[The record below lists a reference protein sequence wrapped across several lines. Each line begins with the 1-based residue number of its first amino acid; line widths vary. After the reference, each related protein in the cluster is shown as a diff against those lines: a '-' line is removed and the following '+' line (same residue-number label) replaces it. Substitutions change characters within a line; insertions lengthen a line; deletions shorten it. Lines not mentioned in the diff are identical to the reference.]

1 MGALRFAHPS
11 SLSMFDSKRFLPTV
25 TRKPGVYQMFDADGR
40 ILYVGKAK
48 NLRNRL
54 SSYFR
59 ASGLTAKTMALV
71 QRIHE
76 IEVTVTRSETEAL
89 VLEQG
94 LIKSQR
100 PPYNVMLKDDKGYPY
115 IFLSSRDTFP
125 RIAFHRGAKRRKG
138 QYFGPFPNASSVR
151 DSLNF
156 LQKTFRIRSCED
168 SVFRNRS
175 RPCLQYQIQ
184 RCTAPCVDFISEED
198 YGQDVRHAEMFLS
211 GKSDTILRELA
222 DEMDR
227 ASKALEFERA
237 AHLRDQISA
246 LRRLQA
252 DQVAERSSGDVDVL
266 GVVSIGGS
274 SCVHILFIRQGRILG
289 SRSYFPD
296 ERLGL
301 SSAELLS
308 AFIPQ
313 FYLGSQREVPREI
326 LTSEPIDDMAVL
338 QQALKEQCGRE
349 VSVVHRLRGNRATW
363 VTMAQQ
369 AAEQN
374 LGSRTAAQQKL
385 QNRFEAL
392 QEVLE
397 MEQLPERL
405 ECFDI
410 SHSSGEA
417 TVASCVVFD
426 TGGPVK
432 SDYRRFN
439 IENIQAGDDYAAMGQ
454 ALKRR
459 YTRLSSGE
467 GKFPNILLIDGGK
480 GQVRQAVESL
490 NELGVVGVQIIGV
503 AKGMTRKA
511 GFEVLH
517 VVSSNR
523 ELVLAADSP
532 ALHLIQQVRDE
543 AHRFAITGHRQRRDK
558 KRRESPLEGI
568 AGVGPARRRALL
580 RHFGGL
586 QEIRRASVDD
596 LAGVEGVSR
605 KLAQDIYSTLHSE

>member
-1 MGALRFAHPS
+1 MPL
-11 SLSMFDSKRFLPTV
+11 LLMFDSKRFLQTA

-59 ASGLTAKTMALV
+59 ASGLTSKTMALV
-71 QRIHE
+71 ERIAS

-89 VLEQG
+89 VLEQS

-115 IFLSSRDTFP
+115 IFLSSKDTFP
-125 RIAFHRGAKRRKG
+125 RIALHRGAKRKQG

-156 LQKTFRIRSCED
+156 LQKTFHIRSCED

-184 RCTAPCVDFISEED
+184 RCTAPCVNFIGEED
-198 YGQDVRHAEMFLS
+198 YRADVRHAEMFLS
-211 GKSDTILRELA
+211 GKSDNIIRELA
-222 DEMDR
+222 DEMEQ
-227 ASKALEFERA
+227 ASSELAFEKAAR
-237 AHLRDQISA
+237 LRDQIVA

-252 DQVAERSSGDVDVL
+252 DQVAESAGGDVDVL
-266 GVVSIGGS
+266 GVASQGGVC
-274 SCVHILFIRQGRILG
+274 CVHILFIRQGRILG
-289 SRSYFPD
+289 SRSYFPE

-313 FYLGSQREVPREI
+313 FYLGNQREIPRQI
-326 LTSEPIDDMAVL
+326 LICEPIEDVEL
-338 QQALKEQCGRE
+338 IQQTLTEQSGRE
-349 VSVVHRLRGNRATW
+349 VVIAHRLRGNRATW
-363 VTMAQQ
+363 VAMAQQ

-374 LGSRTAAQQKL
+374 LQSRTAAQQKL
-385 QNRFEAL
+385 YSRFEAL
-392 QEVLE
+392 QEALRLGE
-397 MEQLPERL
+397 LPERL

-439 IENIQAGDDYAAMGQ
+439 IENIQPGDDYAAMAQ

-480 GQVRQAVESL
+480 GQVRQAVDAL

-503 AKGMTRKA
+503 AKGTTRKA
-511 GFEVLH
+511 GFETLYL
-517 VVSSNR
+517 VSAER
-523 ELVLAADSP
+523 ELVLSADSP

-586 QEIRRASVDD
+586 QEIRRASVDEI
-596 LAGVEGVSR
+596 AGVEGVSR
-605 KLAQDIYSTLHSE
+605 KLAQDIYADLHSK

>member
-1 MGALRFAHPS
+1 
-11 SLSMFDSKRFLPTV
+11 MFDSKRFLQTV
-25 TRKPGVYQMFDADGR
+25 TRKPGVYQMFDADGC

-71 QRIHE
+71 QRIDS

-89 VLEQG
+89 VLEQS

-125 RIAFHRGAKRRKG
+125 RIAFHRGAKRKKG

-184 RCTAPCVDFISEED
+184 RCTAPCVGLVSEEE
-198 YGQDVRHAEMFLS
+198 YRRDVRHAEMFLA
-211 GKSDTILRELA
+211 GKSDKILRELA
-222 DEMDR
+222 DEMDAAAR
-227 ASKALEFERA
+227 ALEFEKA
-237 AHLRDQISA
+237 ARLRDQISA

-252 DQVAERSSGDVDVL
+252 DQVAERSHGDVDVL
-266 GVVSIGGS
+266 GVASQGGS
-274 SCVHILFIRQGRILG
+274 CCVHILFVRQGRILG
-289 SRSYFPD
+289 SRSYFPE

-301 SSAELLS
+301 SNSELLS

-326 LTSEPIDDMAVL
+326 LVPEPLEDEGVL
-338 QQALKEQCGRE
+338 QEALKSQSGRD
-349 VSVVHRLRGNRATW
+349 VSIVYRLRGSRATW
-363 VTMAQQ
+363 VAMAGQ

-374 LGSRTAAQQKL
+374 LSSRTAAQQKL
-385 QNRFEAL
+385 QSRFEAL
-392 QEVLE
+392 QDALGL
-397 MEQLPERL
+397 EQLPERL

-426 TGGPVK
+426 TGGAVK

-439 IENIQAGDDYAAMGQ
+439 IENIRPGDDYAAMGQ

-480 GQVRQAVESL
+480 GQVRQAVEVL
-490 NELGVVGVQIIGV
+490 NQLGIVGVQIVGV
-503 AKGMTRKA
+503 AKGTTRKA
-511 GFEVLH
+511 GFETLH
-517 VVSSNR
+517 VVSSNK
-523 ELVLAADSP
+523 EMVLSADSP

-568 AGVGPARRRALL
+568 SGVGPARRRALL

-586 QEIRRASVDD
+586 QEIRRASVDEI
-596 LAGVEGVSR
+596 AGVEGISC
-605 KLAQDIYSTLHSE
+605 KLAQEIYSALHNE

>member
-1 MGALRFAHPS
+1 MTDSDASSTVHP
-11 SLSMFDSKRFLPTV
+11 FDSKRFLQSV
-25 TRKPGVYQMFDADGR
+25 TRKPGVYQMFDAEGR

-48 NLRNRL
+48 NLRSRL

-71 QRIHE
+71 QRINSIE
-76 IEVTVTRSETEAL
+76 ITVTRSETEAL
-89 VLEQG
+89 VLEQS
-94 LIKSQR
+94 LIKSQH

-115 IFLSSRDTFP
+115 IFLSSADTFP
-125 RIAFHRGAKRRKG
+125 RIAFHRGAKRKKG
-138 QYFGPFPNASSVR
+138 QYFGPYPNASSVR

-175 RPCLQYQIQ
+175 RPCLQYQIA
-184 RCTAPCVDFISEED
+184 RCTAPCVNFISEED
-198 YGQDVRHAEMFLS
+198 YRADVRHAEMFLA

-222 DEMDR
+222 DQMDT
-227 ASKALEFERA
+227 ASRELEFERA
-237 AHLRDQISA
+237 ARLRDQIA
-246 LRRLQA
+246 DLRRLQA
-252 DQVAERSSGDVDVL
+252 DQVAERSTGNADVM
-266 GVVSIGGS
+266 GVATEGGAC
-274 SCVHILFIRQGRILG
+274 CVHVLFIRQGRILG
-289 SRSYFPD
+289 SRSFFPA

-301 SSAELLS
+301 DSSELLS

-326 LTSEPIDDMAVL
+326 LTSEDMEDREAL
-338 QQALKEQCGRE
+338 QEALGQQAGRE
-349 VSVVHRLRGNRATW
+349 VTISHKLRGNRATW

-369 AAEQN
+369 AAAQN

-385 QNRFEAL
+385 QSRFEAL

-397 MEQLPERL
+397 LEQLPERL

-426 TGGPVK
+426 TGGAVK

-439 IENIQAGDDYAAMGQ
+439 IDDIQAGDDYAAMAQ

-480 GQVRQAVESL
+480 GQVRQAVDTL
-490 NELGVVGVQIIGV
+490 NALGVVGVQIVGV
-503 AKGMTRKA
+503 AKGTTRKA
-511 GFEVLH
+511 GFETLY
-517 VVSSNR
+517 VVAGGR

-586 QEIRRASVDD
+586 QEIRRATVQEI
-596 LAGVEGVSR
+596 AAVEGVSR
-605 KLAQDIYSTLHSE
+605 KLAEDIYSALHSH

>member
-1 MGALRFAHPS
+1 MTDSDASSTVHP
-11 SLSMFDSKRFLPTV
+11 FDSKRFLQSV

-48 NLRNRL
+48 NLRSRL

-71 QRIHE
+71 QRINS

-89 VLEQG
+89 VLEQS
-94 LIKSQR
+94 LIKSQH

-115 IFLSSRDTFP
+115 IFLSSADTFP

-138 QYFGPFPNASSVR
+138 QYFGPYPNASSVR

-175 RPCLQYQIQ
+175 RPCLQYQIA
-184 RCTAPCVDFISEED
+184 RCTAPCVGYISEEE
-198 YGQDVRHAEMFLS
+198 YAADVRHAEMFLT

-222 DEMDR
+222 DQMDR
-227 ASKALEFERA
+227 ASRDLDFERA
-237 AHLRDQISA
+237 ARLRDQIGD

-252 DQVAERSSGDVDVL
+252 DQVAERSSGNADVM
-266 GVVSIGGS
+266 GVASEGGTC
-274 SCVHILFIRQGRILG
+274 CVHVLFIRQGRILG
-289 SRSYFPD
+289 SRSFFPA

-301 SSAELLS
+301 GPAELLS

-313 FYLGSQREVPREI
+313 FYLGSQREIPREI
-326 LTSEPIDDMAVL
+326 LISEEVGDREAL
-338 QQALKEQCGRE
+338 QEALGQQAGRE
-349 VSVVHRLRGNRATW
+349 VIISHKLRGNRATW

-369 AAEQN
+369 AAAQN

-385 QNRFEAL
+385 QGRFEAL

-397 MEQLPERL
+397 LEQLPERL

-439 IENIQAGDDYAAMGQ
+439 IEGIQAGDDYAAMGQ

-480 GQVRQAVESL
+480 GQVRQAVDTL
-490 NELGVVGVQIIGV
+490 NALGVVGVQIVGV
-503 AKGMTRKA
+503 AKGTTRKA
-511 GFEVLH
+511 GFETLY
-517 VVSSNR
+517 VVAGGR
-523 ELVLAADSP
+523 ELVLSADSP

-568 AGVGPARRRALL
+568 PGVGPARRRALL

-586 QEIRRASVDD
+586 QEIRRATVQELASVD
-596 LAGVEGVSR
+596 GVSR
-605 KLAQDIYSTLHSE
+605 KLAQDIYSALHSH

>member
-1 MGALRFAHPS
+1 
-11 SLSMFDSKRFLPTV
+11 MFDSKRFLSTV
-25 TRKPGVYQMFDADGR
+25 TRKPGVYQMFDAEGK

-54 SSYFR
+54 ASYFR

-71 QRIHE
+71 QRIDS

-89 VLEQG
+89 VLEQS

-115 IFLSSRDTFP
+115 IFLSSKDTFP
-125 RIAFHRGAKRRKG
+125 RIAFHRGAKRKKG

-184 RCTAPCVDFISEED
+184 RCTAPCVDFISEAD
-198 YGQDVRHAEMFLS
+198 YRQDVRHAEMFLS
-211 GKSDTILRELA
+211 GKSDNIVRELA
-222 DEMDR
+222 DEMDQ
-227 ASKALEFERA
+227 ASRKLEFERA

-252 DQVAERSSGDVDVL
+252 DQVAERSHGDVDVL
-266 GVVSIGGS
+266 GVASQGGTC
-274 SCVHILFIRQGRILG
+274 CVHILFIRQGRILG

-326 LTSEPIDDMAVL
+326 LISEPIDDLEAL
-338 QQALKEQCGRE
+338 QQVLGEQSGRE
-349 VSVVHRLRGNRATW
+349 ISIVHRLRGSRATW

-374 LGSRTAAQQKL
+374 LNSRTAAQQKL
-385 QNRFEAL
+385 QDRFEAL
-392 QEVLE
+392 QETLQL
-397 MEQLPERL
+397 EQLPERL

-439 IENIQAGDDYAAMGQ
+439 IENIQAGDDYAAMAQ

-480 GQVRQAVESL
+480 GQVSQAVEAL

-503 AKGMTRKA
+503 AKGTTRKA
-511 GFEVLH
+511 GFETLH
-517 VVSSNR
+517 VVASGK

-568 AGVGPARRRALL
+568 AGVGPTRRRALL

-586 QEIRRASVDD
+586 QEIRRASVDEI
-596 LAGVEGVSR
+596 AGVEGVSR
-605 KLAQDIYSTLHSE
+605 KLAQDIYSVLHNE

>member
-1 MGALRFAHPS
+1 MAEIKAPEGASP
-11 SLSMFDSKRFLPTV
+11 FDSKRFLQTV
-25 TRKPGVYQMFDADGR
+25 TRQPGVYQMFDVEGR

-48 NLRNRL
+48 SLRNRL
-54 SSYFR
+54 GSYFR
-59 ASGLTAKTMALV
+59 ASGLTTKTMALV
-71 QRIHE
+71 EKIAS

-89 VLEQG
+89 VLEQS

-115 IFLSSRDTFP
+115 IFISSRDPYP
-125 RIAFHRGAKRRKG
+125 RIALHRGAKRKKG
-138 QYFGPFPNASSVR
+138 QYFGPYPNAHSVR

-175 RPCLQYQIQ
+175 RPCLQYQIE
-184 RCTAPCVDFISEED
+184 RCTAPCVEYISEEE
-198 YGQDVRHAEMFLS
+198 YQVDVRHAEMFLG
-211 GKSDTILRELA
+211 GKSDSIIRELA
-222 DEMDR
+222 DQMDT
-227 ASKALEFERA
+227 ASRELEFEKA
-237 AHLRDQISA
+237 ARLRDQIGA
-246 LRRLQA
+246 LRQLQS
-252 DQVAERSSGDVDVL
+252 DQVAEQGRGDVDVL
-266 GVVSIGGS
+266 GIASLGGT

-301 SSAELLS
+301 TPAELLS

-326 LTSEPIDDMAVL
+326 LTSEPVEDTETL
-338 QQALKEQCGRE
+338 QDALRLQSGRE
-349 VSVVHRLRGNRATW
+349 VAIVHKLRGNRATW
-363 VTMAQQ
+363 VTMAQE
-369 AAEQN
+369 AAAQN
-374 LGSRTAAQQKL
+374 LTSRTAAQQKL
-385 QNRFEAL
+385 QGRFESL
-392 QEVLE
+392 QECLTLE
-397 MEQLPERL
+397 QVPERL

-410 SHSSGEA
+410 SHSAGEA

-439 IENIQAGDDYAAMGQ
+439 IEGITPGDDYAAMGQ

-459 YTRLSSGE
+459 YTRLASGE

-480 GQVRQAVESL
+480 GQVRQAVETL
-490 NELGVVGVQIIGV
+490 EELGVVGVEIIGV
-503 AKGMTRKA
+503 AKGTTRKA
-511 GFEVLH
+511 GFETLH
-517 VVSSNR
+517 IVSEQR
-523 ELVLAADSP
+523 ELVLSADSP
-532 ALHLIQQVRDE
+532 ALHLIQQIRDE

-568 AGVGPARRRALL
+568 PGVGPARRRALL

-586 QEIRRASVDD
+586 REIKRASVDE
-596 LAGVEGVSR
+596 LAGVDGVSR
-605 KLAQDIYSTLHSE
+605 KLAQDIYSALHNE

>member
-1 MGALRFAHPS
+1 
-11 SLSMFDSKRFLPTV
+11 MFDSKRFLSTV
-25 TRKPGVYQMFDADGR
+25 TRKPGVYQMFDAGGAV
-40 ILYVGKAK
+40 LYVGKAK

-59 ASGLTAKTMALV
+59 ATGLTAKTMALV
-71 QRIHE
+71 EKIAD

-89 VLEQG
+89 VLEQS

-115 IFLSSRDTFP
+115 IFLSSKDTYP
-125 RIAFHRGAKRRKG
+125 RIAFHRGAKRKQG
-138 QYFGPFPNASSVR
+138 DYFGPFPNASSVR

-168 SVFRNRS
+168 SVFANRS
-175 RPCLQYQIQ
+175 RPCLQYQIE
-184 RCTAPCVDFISEED
+184 RCTAPCVEYISPED
-198 YGQDVRHAEMFLS
+198 YRADVRHAQMFLK

-222 DEMDR
+222 QDMEA
-227 ASKALEFERA
+227 ASAALEFEKA
-237 AHLRDQISA
+237 ARLRDQIGA

-252 DQVAERSSGDVDVL
+252 DQVAESGGGDVDVL
-266 GVVSIGGS
+266 GVAVESGLC
-274 SCVHILFIRQGRILG
+274 CVHVLFIRQGRILG
-289 SRSYFPD
+289 SRSYFPS
-296 ERLGL
+296 EKLGL
-301 SSAELLS
+301 TESELLS

-313 FYLGSQREVPREI
+313 FYLSAQRDVPRQI
-326 LTSEPIDDMAVL
+326 LVAQPLDDLDVI
-338 QQALKEQCGRE
+338 QQALSEDAGRDITI
-349 VSVVHRLRGNRATW
+349 VHKLRGNRATW
-363 VTMAQQ
+363 VELAQQ
-369 AAEQN
+369 AASQN
-374 LGSRTAAQQKL
+374 LQSRTASQQKL
-385 QNRFEAL
+385 QGRFENL
-392 QEVLE
+392 QEVLRLE
-397 MEQLPERL
+397 ELPERL

-439 IENIQAGDDYAAMGQ
+439 IEGIQAGDDYAAMGQ

-467 GKFPNILLIDGGK
+467 GRFPNILLIDGGK
-480 GQVRQAVESL
+480 GQVAQAVETL
-490 NELGVVGVQIIGV
+490 NGLGITGVQIIGV
-503 AKGMTRKA
+503 AKGTTRKA
-511 GFEVLH
+511 GFETLH
-517 VVSSNR
+517 VVAEKR
-523 ELVLAADSP
+523 ELVLESDSP

-568 AGVGPARRRALL
+568 PGVGPARRRALL
-580 RHFGGL
+580 HHFGGL
-586 QEIRRASVDD
+586 QEIRKATVNEI
-596 LAGVEGVSR
+596 AGVEGVSR
-605 KLAQDIYSTLHSE
+605 KLAQDIYSALHHE

>member
-1 MGALRFAHPS
+1 
-11 SLSMFDSKRFLPTV
+11 MFDSKRFLSTV
-25 TRKPGVYQMFDADGR
+25 TRKPGVYQMFDADGK

-71 QRIHE
+71 QRINS
-76 IEVTVTRSETEAL
+76 IEVTVARSETEAL
-89 VLEQG
+89 VLEQS

-115 IFLSSRDTFP
+115 IFLSSKDTFP
-125 RIAFHRGAKRRKG
+125 RIAFHRGSKRKKG

-198 YGQDVRHAEMFLS
+198 YRQDVRHAEMFLT
-211 GKSDTILRELA
+211 GKSDKIIRELA

-227 ASKALEFERA
+227 ASRALEFERA
-237 AHLRDQISA
+237 ARLRDQISA

-252 DQVAERSSGDVDVL
+252 DQVAERSHGDVDVL
-266 GVVSIGGS
+266 GVASQGGS
-274 SCVHILFIRQGRILG
+274 CCVHILFIRQGRILG

-326 LTSEPIDDMAVL
+326 LISEPVEDLEPL
-338 QQALKEQCGRE
+338 QQALTEQSGRD
-349 VSVVHRLRGNRATW
+349 VSIVHRLRGNRATW

-374 LGSRTAAQQKL
+374 LNSRTAAQQKL

-392 QEVLE
+392 QEALE
-397 MEQLPERL
+397 LEQLPERL

-410 SHSSGEA
+410 SHSAGEA

-439 IENIQAGDDYAAMGQ
+439 IENIQPGDDYAAMAQ

-480 GQVRQAVESL
+480 GQVRQAVEAL
-490 NELGVVGVQIIGV
+490 NELGVVGVQIVGV
-503 AKGMTRKA
+503 AKGTTRKA
-511 GFEVLH
+511 GFETLH
-517 VVSSNR
+517 VVASNK
-523 ELVLAADSP
+523 ELVMSADSP

-568 AGVGPARRRALL
+568 PGVGPARRRALL

-586 QEIRRASVDD
+586 QEIRRASVDEI
-596 LAGVEGVSR
+596 AGVEGVSR
-605 KLAQDIYSTLHSE
+605 KLAQDIYSALHNE

>member
-1 MGALRFAHPS
+1 
-11 SLSMFDSKRFLPTV
+11 MFDSKRFLPTV
-25 TRKPGVYQMFDADGR
+25 TRKPGVYQMFDADGK

-71 QRIHE
+71 QRIHN

-89 VLEQG
+89 VLEQS

-115 IFLSSRDTFP
+115 IFLSGRDTYP
-125 RIAFHRGAKRRKG
+125 RIALHRGAKRKKG

-156 LQKTFRIRSCED
+156 LQKTFRIRSCEN

-198 YGQDVRHAEMFLS
+198 YRQDVRHAEMFLT
-211 GKSDTILRELA
+211 GKSDAIARELA

-252 DQVAERSSGDVDVL
+252 DQVAEGSSGNVDVL
-266 GVVSIGGS
+266 GIASVGGS
-274 SCVHILFIRQGRILG
+274 SCVHILFVRQGRILG

-301 SSAELLS
+301 STVELLS

-313 FYLGSQREVPREI
+313 FYLGNQREVPREI
-326 LTSEPIDDMAVL
+326 LTSEPVDDVEVL
-338 QQALKEQCGRE
+338 QQALKEQSGRE
-349 VSVVHRLRGNRATW
+349 ISVVHRLRGNRATW

-374 LGSRTAAQQKL
+374 LNSRTAAQQKL

-392 QEVLE
+392 QEALE
-397 MEQLPERL
+397 LEQLPERL

-480 GQVRQAVESL
+480 GQVRQAVETL

-503 AKGMTRKA
+503 AKGTTRKA

-517 VVSSNR
+517 VVSTNR

-568 AGVGPARRRALL
+568 AGVGAARRRALL

-596 LAGVEGVSR
+596 LAGVEGISR

>member
-1 MGALRFAHPS
+1 
-11 SLSMFDSKRFLPTV
+11 MFDSKRFLQTT
-25 TRKPGVYQMFDADGR
+25 TRKPGVYQMFDAEGR

-54 SSYFR
+54 TSYFR

-71 QRIHE
+71 QRIDS

-89 VLEQG
+89 VLEQS

-100 PPYNVMLKDDKGYPY
+100 PTYNVMLKDDKGYPY
-115 IFLSSRDTFP
+115 IFVSDKDTFP
-125 RIAFHRGAKRRKG
+125 RIALHRGAKRKKG

-184 RCTAPCVDFISEED
+184 RCTAPCVDFIAEED
-198 YGQDVRHAEMFLS
+198 YRADVRHAEMFLT
-211 GKSDTILRELA
+211 GRSDKIIRELA

-227 ASKALEFERA
+227 ASRELEFEKA
-237 AHLRDQISA
+237 ARLRDQISA
-246 LRRLQA
+246 LRRLHA

-266 GVVSIGGS
+266 GIASQGGS

-301 SSAELLS
+301 STAELLS

-313 FYLGSQREVPREI
+313 FYLGTQREVPRQI
-326 LTSEPIDDMAVL
+326 LTSEPIEDLEPL
-338 QQALKEQCGRE
+338 QQALSEQSGRE
-349 VSVVHRLRGNRATW
+349 VAILHRLRGNRATW
-363 VTMAQQ
+363 VDMARQ

-385 QNRFEAL
+385 QSRFESL
-392 QEVLE
+392 QEALRL
-397 MEQLPERL
+397 EQLPERL

-410 SHSSGEA
+410 SHSGGEA

-439 IENIQAGDDYAAMGQ
+439 IENIQPGDDYAAMAQ

-467 GKFPNILLIDGGK
+467 GRFPNILLIDGGK
-480 GQVRQAVESL
+480 GQVRQAVDSL
-490 NELGVVGVQIIGV
+490 NELGVVGVQIVGV
-503 AKGMTRKA
+503 AKGTTRKA
-511 GFEVLH
+511 GFETLY
-517 VVSSNR
+517 VVAGNR
-523 ELVLAADSP
+523 ELVLSADSP

-568 AGVGPARRRALL
+568 PGVGPARRRALL

-586 QEIRRASVDD
+586 QEIRRASVDEI
-596 LAGVEGVSR
+596 AGVEGVSR
-605 KLAQDIYSTLHSE
+605 KLAQDIYSALHSE

>member
-1 MGALRFAHPS
+1 
-11 SLSMFDSKRFLPTV
+11 MFDSKRFLPTV
-25 TRKPGVYQMFDADGR
+25 TRKPGVYQMFDAAGH

-48 NLRNRL
+48 SLRNRL

-59 ASGLTAKTMALV
+59 ATGLTAKTMALV
-71 QRIHE
+71 QRINS

-89 VLEQG
+89 VLEQS

-115 IFLSSRDTFP
+115 IFLSDKDTFP
-125 RIAFHRGAKRRKG
+125 RIALHRGAKRKKG

-198 YGQDVRHAEMFLS
+198 YRQDVRHAEMFLT
-211 GKSDTILRELA
+211 GKSDRIVRELA
-222 DEMDR
+222 DEMDK
-227 ASKALEFERA
+227 ASRELEFERA
-237 AHLRDQISA
+237 ARLRDQISA

-252 DQVAERSSGDVDVL
+252 DQVAERASGDVDVL
-266 GVVSIGGS
+266 GVASQGGS
-274 SCVHILFIRQGRILG
+274 CCVHILFIRQGRILG

-326 LTSEPIDDMAVL
+326 LLSEPIEDTDLL
-338 QQALKEQCGRE
+338 QQALGEQSGRE
-349 VSVVHRLRGNRATW
+349 VSIVHRLRGNRATW

-374 LGSRTAAQQKL
+374 LSSRTAAQQKL
-385 QNRFEAL
+385 QDRFEAL
-392 QEVLE
+392 QDALE
-397 MEQLPERL
+397 FDQLPERL

-439 IENIQAGDDYAAMGQ
+439 IENIQPGDDYAAMAQ

-480 GQVRQAVESL
+480 GQVRQAVEAL
-490 NELGVVGVQIIGV
+490 NELGVVGVQIVGV
-503 AKGMTRKA
+503 AKGTTRKA
-511 GFEVLH
+511 GFETLH
-517 VVSSNR
+517 VVASNK
-523 ELVLAADSP
+523 ELVLSADSP

-586 QEIRRASVDD
+586 QEIRRATVEEI
-596 LAGVEGVSR
+596 AGVEGVSR
-605 KLAQDIYSTLHSE
+605 KLAQEIYSALHSE

>member
-1 MGALRFAHPS
+1 
-11 SLSMFDSKRFLPTV
+11 MFDSKRFLSTV
-25 TRKPGVYQMFDADGR
+25 TRKPGVYQMFDADNKV
-40 ILYVGKAK
+40 LYVGKAK

-59 ASGLTAKTMALV
+59 SSGLTAKTMALV
-71 QRIHE
+71 QRISN

-89 VLEQG
+89 VLEQS

-115 IFLSSRDTFP
+115 IFLSSTDTFP
-125 RIAFHRGAKRRKG
+125 RIAFHRGAKRKKG
-138 QYFGPFPNASSVR
+138 RYFGPFPNASSVR

-175 RPCLQYQIQ
+175 RPCLQYQIE
-184 RCTAPCVDFISEED
+184 RCTAPCVGFVSEEE
-198 YGQDVRHAEMFLS
+198 YRQDVRHAEMFLT
-211 GKSDTILRELA
+211 GKSDSIIRELA
-222 DEMDR
+222 DQMDE
-227 ASKALEFERA
+227 ASKRLEFEKA
-237 AHLRDQISA
+237 ARLRDQISA

-252 DQVAERSSGDVDVL
+252 EQVAEGDTGDVDVL
-266 GVVSIGGS
+266 GVASEGGS
-274 SCVHILFIRQGRILG
+274 CCVHVLFIRQGRILG
-289 SRSYFPD
+289 SRSYFPS

-301 SSAELLS
+301 AYPELLS
-308 AFIPQ
+308 AFVPQ
-313 FYLGSQREVPREI
+313 FYIGNPREIPREI
-326 LTSEPIDDMAVL
+326 LVSEALEDIEPL
-338 QQALKEQCGRE
+338 QQALGAQAGRE
-349 VSVVHRLRGNRATW
+349 VTISHRLRGKRATW
-363 VTMAQQ
+363 VAMAQQ
-369 AAEQN
+369 AAQQN
-374 LGSRTAAQQKL
+374 LSSRTAAQQKL
-385 QNRFEAL
+385 FSRFEAL
-392 QEVLE
+392 QEALGL
-397 MEQLPERL
+397 EQLPERL

-410 SHSSGEA
+410 SHSAGEA

-439 IENIQAGDDYAAMGQ
+439 IEGIQAGDDYAAMGQ

-459 YTRLSSGE
+459 YTRLSGGE

-480 GQVRQAVESL
+480 GQVSQAIDSL
-490 NELGVVGVQIIGV
+490 NELGVIGVQIIGV
-503 AKGMTRKA
+503 AKGTTRKA
-511 GFEVLH
+511 GFETLH
-517 VVSSNR
+517 VVSSNK
-523 ELVLAADSP
+523 ELVLSADSS

-543 AHRFAITGHRQRRDK
+543 AHRFAITGHRARRDK

-586 QEIRRASVDD
+586 QEIKKASVTEIESVD
-596 LAGVEGVSR
+596 GISR
-605 KLAQDIYSTLHSE
+605 KLAQDIYSALHNE

>member
-1 MGALRFAHPS
+1 
-11 SLSMFDSKRFLPTV
+11 MFDSKRFLSTV
-25 TRKPGVYQMFDADGR
+25 TRKPGVYQMFDAGGAV
-40 ILYVGKAK
+40 LYVGKAK

-59 ASGLTAKTMALV
+59 ATGLTAKTMALV
-71 QRIHE
+71 EKIAD

-89 VLEQG
+89 VLEQS

-115 IFLSSRDTFP
+115 IFLSSKDTYP
-125 RIAFHRGAKRRKG
+125 RIAFHRGAKRKQG
-138 QYFGPFPNASSVR
+138 DYFGPFPNASSVR

-168 SVFRNRS
+168 SVFANRS
-175 RPCLQYQIQ
+175 RPCLQYQIE
-184 RCTAPCVDFISEED
+184 RCTAPCVEYISPED
-198 YGQDVRHAEMFLS
+198 YRADVRHAQMFLK

-222 DEMDR
+222 QDMEA
-227 ASKALEFERA
+227 ASAALEFEKA
-237 AHLRDQISA
+237 ARLRDQIGA

-252 DQVAERSSGDVDVL
+252 DQVAESGGGDVDVL
-266 GVVSIGGS
+266 GVAVESGLC
-274 SCVHILFIRQGRILG
+274 CVHVLFIRQGRILG
-289 SRSYFPD
+289 SRSYFPS
-296 ERLGL
+296 EKLGL
-301 SSAELLS
+301 TESELLS

-313 FYLGSQREVPREI
+313 FYLSVQRDVPRQI
-326 LTSEPIDDMAVL
+326 LVAQPLDDLDVI
-338 QQALKEQCGRE
+338 QQALSEDAGRDITI
-349 VSVVHRLRGNRATW
+349 VHKLRGNRATW
-363 VTMAQQ
+363 VELAQQ
-369 AAEQN
+369 AASQN
-374 LGSRTAAQQKL
+374 LQSRTASQQKL
-385 QNRFEAL
+385 QGRFENL
-392 QEVLE
+392 QEVLRLE
-397 MEQLPERL
+397 ELPERL

-439 IENIQAGDDYAAMGQ
+439 IEGIQAGDDYAAMGQ

-467 GKFPNILLIDGGK
+467 GRFPNILLIDGGK
-480 GQVRQAVESL
+480 GQVAQAVETL
-490 NELGVVGVQIIGV
+490 NGLGITGVQIIGV
-503 AKGMTRKA
+503 AKGTTRKA
-511 GFEVLH
+511 GFETLH
-517 VVSSNR
+517 VVAEKR
-523 ELVLAADSP
+523 ELVLESDSP

-568 AGVGPARRRALL
+568 PGVGPARRRALL
-580 RHFGGL
+580 HHFGGL
-586 QEIRRASVDD
+586 QEIRKATVNEI
-596 LAGVEGVSR
+596 AGVEGVSR
-605 KLAQDIYSTLHSE
+605 KLAQDIYSALHHE

>member
-1 MGALRFAHPS
+1 
-11 SLSMFDSKRFLPTV
+11 MFDSKRFLPTV

-266 GVVSIGGS
+266 GVASIGGS

-503 AKGMTRKA
+503 AKGTTRKA

>member
-1 MGALRFAHPS
+1 MAESGTSTKAHS
-11 SLSMFDSKRFLPTV
+11 FDSKRFLQTV

-71 QRIHE
+71 QRINS

-89 VLEQG
+89 VLEQS

-115 IFLSSRDTFP
+115 IFLSSKDTFP
-125 RIAFHRGAKRRKG
+125 RIAFHRGAKRKKG
-138 QYFGPFPNASSVR
+138 QYFGPFPNAASVR

-198 YGQDVRHAEMFLS
+198 YRADVRHAEMFLT
-211 GKSDTILRELA
+211 GKSDSITRELA
-222 DEMDR
+222 DEMDQ
-227 ASKALEFERA
+227 ASRELEFEKA
-237 AHLRDQISA
+237 ARLRDQISA

-252 DQVAERSSGDVDVL
+252 DQVAERASGDVDVL
-266 GVVSIGGS
+266 GIASQGGT

-326 LTSEPIDDMAVL
+326 LTSEPVEDIEPL
-338 QQALKEQCGRE
+338 QQALSEQSGRE
-349 VSVVHRLRGNRATW
+349 VSIVHRLRGNRATW

-369 AAEQN
+369 AADQN
-374 LGSRTAAQQKL
+374 LSSRTAAQQKL
-385 QNRFEAL
+385 QNRFESL
-392 QEVLE
+392 QEVLQL
-397 MEQLPERL
+397 EQLPERL

-439 IENIQAGDDYAAMGQ
+439 IENIQPGDDYAAMAQ

-480 GQVRQAVESL
+480 GQVQQAVDAL

-503 AKGMTRKA
+503 AKGTTRKA
-511 GFEVLH
+511 GFETLH
-517 VVSSNR
+517 VVASNK
-523 ELVLAADSP
+523 ELVLSADSP

-568 AGVGPARRRALL
+568 PGVGPARRRALL

-586 QEIRRASVDD
+586 QEIRRATVSEI
-596 LAGVEGVSR
+596 AGVEGVSR
-605 KLAQDIYSTLHSE
+605 KLAQDIYSTLHNE

>member
-1 MGALRFAHPS
+1 MADSNATTTVQP
-11 SLSMFDSKRFLPTV
+11 FDSKRFLQTV
-25 TRKPGVYQMFDADGR
+25 TRQPGVYQMFDADGR

-59 ASGLTAKTMALV
+59 ATGLTAKTMALV
-71 QRIHE
+71 NRINSIE
-76 IEVTVTRSETEAL
+76 ITATRSETEAL
-89 VLEQG
+89 VLEQS

-115 IFLSSRDTFP
+115 IFLSSKDTFP
-125 RIAFHRGAKRRKG
+125 RIALHRGAKRKKG
-138 QYFGPFPNASSVR
+138 QYFGPFPNAASVR

-175 RPCLQYQIQ
+175 RPCLQYQIE
-184 RCTAPCVDFISEED
+184 RCTAPCVNFISEED
-198 YGQDVRHAEMFLS
+198 YQADVRHAEMFLS
-211 GKSDTILRELA
+211 GKSDKIIRELA

-227 ASKALEFERA
+227 ASQELQFEKAAR
-237 AHLRDQISA
+237 LRDQIA
-246 LRRLQA
+246 DLRRLQS

-266 GVVSIGGS
+266 GVASQGGTC
-274 SCVHILFIRQGRILG
+274 CVHILFIRQGRILG
-289 SRSYFPD
+289 SRSYFPA

-301 SSAELLS
+301 SGAELLS

-326 LTSEPIDDMAVL
+326 LTSEPIEDAEPL
-338 QQALKEQCGRE
+338 QQALREQSGRE
-349 VSVVHRLRGNRATW
+349 VALVHRLRGNRATW

-369 AAEQN
+369 AAAQN
-374 LGSRTAAQQKL
+374 LDSRTAAQQKL
-385 QNRFEAL
+385 QGRFEAL
-392 QEVLE
+392 QECLKL
-397 MEQLPERL
+397 EQLPERL

-439 IENIQAGDDYAAMGQ
+439 IEGIQAGDDYAAMAQ

-480 GQVRQAVESL
+480 GQVRQAVDSL
-490 NELGVVGVQIIGV
+490 NELGVVGVQIVGV
-503 AKGMTRKA
+503 AKGTTRKA
-511 GFEVLH
+511 GFETLY
-517 VVSSNR
+517 VVAGNR

-568 AGVGPARRRALL
+568 SGVGPARRRALL

-586 QEIRRASVDD
+586 QELRRATVEEI
-596 LAGVEGVSR
+596 AGVDGVSR
-605 KLAQDIYSTLHSE
+605 KLAQDIYSALHSH

>member
-1 MGALRFAHPS
+1 MTEIKVPEGTSP
-11 SLSMFDSKRFLPTV
+11 FDSKRFLQTV
-25 TRKPGVYQMFDADGR
+25 TRQPGVYQMFDSEGR

-59 ASGLTAKTMALV
+59 ATGLTVKTMALV
-71 QRIHE
+71 QRIAS

-89 VLEQG
+89 VLEQS
-94 LIKSQR
+94 LIKSQH
-100 PPYNVMLKDDKGYPY
+100 PPYNVMLRDDKGYPY
-115 IFLSSRDTFP
+115 IFLSSRDTYP
-125 RIAFHRGAKRRKG
+125 RIALHRGAKRKKG
-138 QYFGPFPNASSVR
+138 QYFGPYPNAHSVR

-175 RPCLQYQIQ
+175 RPCLQYQIE
-184 RCTAPCVDFISEED
+184 RCTAPCVGYISEED
-198 YGQDVRHAEMFLS
+198 YQADVRHAEMFLT
-211 GKSDTILRELA
+211 GKSDSIIRELA
-222 DEMDR
+222 DEMDQ
-227 ASKALEFERA
+227 ASKALEFEKA
-237 AHLRDQISA
+237 ARLRDQIGA
-246 LRRLQA
+246 LRQLHA
-252 DQVAERSSGDVDVL
+252 DQVAERDRGDVDVL
-266 GVVSIGGS
+266 GVASQGGAC
-274 SCVHILFIRQGRILG
+274 CVHILFIRQGRILG

-301 SSAELLS
+301 SPSELLS
-308 AFIPQ
+308 EFMPQ
-313 FYLGSQREVPREI
+313 FYIGSQREVPREI
-326 LTSEPIDDMAVL
+326 FTSEPIEDVEPIQEAL
-338 QQALKEQCGRE
+338 RQQSGRE
-349 VSVVHRLRGNRATW
+349 VSILHRLRGARATW
-363 VTMAQQ
+363 VTMAQE
-369 AAEQN
+369 AAAQN
-374 LGSRTAAQQKL
+374 LTSRTAAQQKL
-385 QNRFEAL
+385 QGRFESL
-392 QEVLE
+392 QEALNLE
-397 MEQLPERL
+397 QVPERL

-439 IENIQAGDDYAAMGQ
+439 IEGITAGDDYAAMAQ

-459 YTRLSSGE
+459 YTRLASGE

-480 GQVRQAVESL
+480 GQVRQAVETL
-490 NELGVVGVQIIGV
+490 DELGVVGVQIIGV
-503 AKGMTRKA
+503 AKGTTRKA
-511 GFEVLH
+511 GFETLH
-517 VVSSNR
+517 IVAEGR
-523 ELVLAADSP
+523 ELVLSADSP

-568 AGVGPARRRALL
+568 PGIGPARRRALL

-586 QEIRRASVDD
+586 REIKRATVEELSSVD
-596 LAGVEGVSR
+596 GVSR
-605 KLAQDIYSTLHSE
+605 KLAQDIYSALHSH

>member
-1 MGALRFAHPS
+1 
-11 SLSMFDSKRFLPTV
+11 MFDSKRFLPTV

-71 QRIHE
+71 QRIHS

-89 VLEQG
+89 VLEQS

-115 IFLSSRDTFP
+115 IFLSSSDAFP
-125 RIAFHRGAKRRKG
+125 RIALHRGAKRKKG

-198 YGQDVRHAEMFLS
+198 YRQDVRHAEMFLT
-211 GKSDTILRELA
+211 GKSDRIVRELA
-222 DEMDR
+222 DEMDK
-227 ASKALEFERA
+227 ASRELEFERA
-237 AHLRDQISA
+237 ARLRDQISA

-252 DQVAERSSGDVDVL
+252 DQVAERAHGDVDVL
-266 GVVSIGGS
+266 GVASEGGS
-274 SCVHILFIRQGRILG
+274 CCVHILFIRQGRILG

-326 LTSEPIDDMAVL
+326 LTSESIEDVEVL
-338 QQALKEQCGRE
+338 QEALKEQSGRE
-349 VSVVHRLRGNRATW
+349 VSIVHRLRGNRATW

-374 LGSRTAAQQKL
+374 LSSRTAAQQKL
-385 QNRFEAL
+385 QNRFESL
-392 QEVLE
+392 QEILQL
-397 MEQLPERL
+397 EQLPERL

-439 IENIQAGDDYAAMGQ
+439 IENIQPGDDYAAMAQ

-459 YTRLSSGE
+459 YTRLAGGE

-480 GQVRQAVESL
+480 GQVRQAVDAL

-503 AKGMTRKA
+503 AKGTTRKA
-511 GFEVLH
+511 GFETLH
-517 VVSSNR
+517 VVASNK
-523 ELVLAADSP
+523 ELVLSADSP

-586 QEIRRASVDD
+586 QEIRRASVDEI
-596 LAGVEGVSR
+596 AGVEGVSR
-605 KLAQDIYSTLHSE
+605 KLAQDIYSALHNE